1 MATYQE
7 YSEPKRAIL
16 YYGNFSMP
24 VEVLGE
30 YAKTYRIR
38 TIVQGEGGLYPYVGT
53 IIIPYKRNIKI
64 VN

>member
-30 YAKTYRIR
+30 YAKNLPHQNYRTR
-38 TIVQGEGGLYPYVGT
+38 
-53 IIIPYKRNIKI
+53 
-64 VN
+64 